1 MTTRNIPKTIL
12 EIVKYLSDANLFPIE
27 PDNLSLV
34 KDGDNEVLR
43 YKPGYHN
50 SLDLSQ
56 LEEAANTGSFWFP
69 GSLNGIRIRIDK
81 GVFRG
86 GLFLGLNHMSHN
98 TRLSP
103 LDCDDF
109 TKMTEYLTKV
119 ATMEN
124 LKIAFQESKHAK
136 NDFDLVLTYYAPLS
150 VENSLEFLDKISK
163 MVLSFR

>member
-1 MTTRNIPKTIL
+1 MTTRNVPKTIL

-34 KDGDNEVLR
+34 IDGDNEELR
-43 YKPGYHN
+43 KPGYHN
-50 SLDLSQ
+50 NLDLSQ

-69 GSLNGIRIRIDK
+69 GSVNGIRIRIDK

-86 GLFLGLNHMSHN
+86 GLLLGLHRMSHN

-119 ATMEN
+119 ASMEN
-124 LKIAFQESKHAK
+124 LKIAFQESKQAK
-136 NDFDLVLTYYAPLS
+136 NDFDLVLTYDAPLS
-150 VENSLEFLDKISK
+150 VENSVEFLDKISK